1 MAVDLSRM
9 STADLGFPA
18 DLIVVDATVLSS
30 GELIR
35 GIWSAGWPRPGFGGG
50 NRSRDSG
57 VGVGGVSVAVELIL
71 PLNVVPEANL
81 TDF

>member
-9 STADLGFPA
+9 SSAASAFPA

-35 GIWSAGWPRPGFGGG
+35 GIWSADWPRPGSGGG